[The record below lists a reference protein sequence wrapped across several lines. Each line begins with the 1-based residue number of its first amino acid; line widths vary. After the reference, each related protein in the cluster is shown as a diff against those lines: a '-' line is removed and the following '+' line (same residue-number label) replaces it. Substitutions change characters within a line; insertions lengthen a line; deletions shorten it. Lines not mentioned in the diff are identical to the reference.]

1 MDYSDYFRIL
11 NQRYIESGHEDDH
24 ADQITIK
31 GNNAIK
37 VTYEVA
43 DNANEDDTNQESSY
57 ENIDSNYDTENIVLS
72 QWSNNTYKIWIWCSW
87 TTISIE
93 RKV

>member
-1 MDYSDYFRIL
+1 MRRKKRFVYVLMDSSDYFWIL
-11 NQRYIESGHEDDH
+11 NLRYFESDHEDNY
-24 ADQITIK
+24 ADKITIK
-31 GNNAIK
+31 SNNAIK

-72 QWSNNTYKIWIWCSW
+72 
-87 TTISIE
+87 
-93 RKV
+93 